1 MRISDWSSDVC
12 SSDLIGEY
20 FERYFSARIDTLRQT
35 GYWDAL
41 IRLAGRL
48 PLAGRARLY
57 APLWGGIEDLTSLF
71 LQLADGLERLGHAAE
86 ARAAIAALVPRD
98 SSIIDVPTRPAE
110 RQGGKEG
117 VGTCRSRGSP

>member
-1 MRISDWSSDVC
+1 M
-12 SSDLIGEY
+12 
-20 FERYFSARIDTLRQT
+20 DTLRQT

-48 PLAGRARLY
+48 PLAGRARPY

-86 ARAAIAALVPRD
+86 ARAAIADLVPRD
-98 SSIIDVPTRPAE
+98 SSSID
-110 RQGGKEG
+110 
-117 VGTCRSRGSP
+117 RSEESTSELQSLMRTLYSVFCLTTKNKQ